1 MAEVWV
7 CFDVDEKLM
16 LETTEI
22 QVCFNFVE
30 GLMLEI
36 SEIQVCFDDESN
48 ELTHQHS
55 NGAACSF
62 SWCSNWDFS
71 SMRTVGSF
79 KQSLINKD
87 CFN

>member
-1 MAEVWV
+1 
-7 CFDVDEKLM
+7 M

-62 SWCSNWDFS
+62 S
-71 SMRTVGSF
+71 
-79 KQSLINKD
+79 
-87 CFN
+87 